1 MKKIGTKTVRKIARN
16 LGIKTGYS
24 WTDKPYADESLRYIC
39 IANVTNEQAVDLAI
53 AVDELGYTD
62 TTVRHSKAKSGW
74 MTEYARISK
83 CVFEDRVECNA

>member
-1 MKKIGTKTVRKIARN
+1 MKKIGTKTVRKIARD

-39 IANVTNEQAVDLAI
+39 IANVTKQQAEDLEATLF
-53 AVDELGYTD
+53 ELGYED
-62 TTVRHSKAKSGW
+62 TAVRYSKAKSGW